1 MNAVKKVYLFCSA
14 GMSTSMLASS
24 MQKTADE
31 HNLPIVVKAF
41 PLQQLDEIYEKEH
54 PDCLLLGPQVK
65 FLFKEMS
72 TKYTALGVPIGVIDS
87 LDYGAMDGEKVLKAA
102 IKLIKQKV

>member
-1 MNAVKKVYLFCSA
+1 VKKIYLFCSA
-14 GMSTSMLASS
+14 GMSTSMLAGS
-24 MQKTADE
+24 MQKSADD
-31 HNLPIVVKAF
+31 HNLPITVKAF

-72 TKYTALGVPIGVIDS
+72 AKYTALGVPIGVIDS
-87 LDYGAMDGEKVLKAA
+87 LDYGAMDGEKVLKEA